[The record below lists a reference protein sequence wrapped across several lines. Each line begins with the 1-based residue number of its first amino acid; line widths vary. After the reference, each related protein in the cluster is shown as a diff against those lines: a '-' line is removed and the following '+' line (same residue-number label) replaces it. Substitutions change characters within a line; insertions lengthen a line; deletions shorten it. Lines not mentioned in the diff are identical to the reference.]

1 MTPGEEGEIPVS
13 PPHLWPRIHVLA
25 KAGFCPRGRPVRISI
40 HQCAEQAGRG
50 SLLPGKVDSEL
61 LERGGVGRAPQMNIF
76 LRTSSRARPWSREA
90 APKEETTPAPQ
101 AQSQHP
107 RAGNPTCSARTASGP
122 PWLFFDLQ
130 GAEGEA
136 THARAVGISGATV
149 PPSGSFLSAAWS
161 FRCLVGRARKACDG
175 RKPGPGALSTSR
187 GGPGRRGHTS
197 RRGGEA
203 TTRHS
208 LGGRWAEPAQ
218 ASPTQEPRAGCQAC
232 PAPPGCGGVAPA
244 ATLLGG
250 KELRLLRQGI
260 WPVGSLGSQ
269 GPRGPR
275 GHPGNWRPSC
285 QGAAFGRQA
294 GARPESVCC

>member
-161 FRCLVGRARKACDG
+161 FRCLWVARGRPATGGSPGLGHSAHPAGDPDAGGTPPGAVGRRRQDTHSVGGG
-175 RKPGPGALSTSR
+175 RSR
-187 GGPGRRGHTS
+187 RRPPRPRSPGRAAR
-197 RRGGEA
+197 
-203 TTRHS
+203 
-208 LGGRWAEPAQ
+208 PARLPQ
-218 ASPTQEPRAGCQAC
+218 AVGAWPRQ
-232 PAPPGCGGVAPA
+232 PPC
-244 ATLLGG
+244 
-250 KELRLLRQGI
+250 
-260 WPVGSLGSQ
+260 W
-269 GPRGPR
+269 
-275 GHPGNWRPSC
+275 
-285 QGAAFGRQA
+285 
-294 GARPESVCC
+294 GARS

>member
-161 FRCLVGRARKACDG
+161 FRCLWVARGRPATGGSPGLGHSAHPAGDPDAGGTPPGAVGRRRQDTRWAVGGAGAGLPDPGAQGGLPGLPGSPRLWG
-175 RKPGPGALSTSR
+175 RGPGSHPVGGQGAEAPTPGHLARGVPGVSGPQRPPRPPRQLAAILSGGSIWQTGRSTS
-187 GGPGRRGHTS
+187 
-197 RRGGEA
+197 
-203 TTRHS
+203 
-208 LGGRWAEPAQ
+208 
-218 ASPTQEPRAGCQAC
+218 
-232 PAPPGCGGVAPA
+232 
-244 ATLLGG
+244 
-250 KELRLLRQGI
+250 
-260 WPVGSLGSQ
+260 
-269 GPRGPR
+269 
-275 GHPGNWRPSC
+275 
-285 QGAAFGRQA
+285 
-294 GARPESVCC
+294 

>member
-208 LGGRWAEPAQ
+208 VGGGRSRRRPPRPRSPGRAARPARLPQ
-218 ASPTQEPRAGCQAC
+218 AVGAWPRQ
-232 PAPPGCGGVAPA
+232 PPC
-244 ATLLGG
+244 
-250 KELRLLRQGI
+250 
-260 WPVGSLGSQ
+260 W
-269 GPRGPR
+269 
-275 GHPGNWRPSC
+275 
-285 QGAAFGRQA
+285 
-294 GARPESVCC
+294 GARS

>member
-107 RAGNPTCSARTASGP
+107 RAGNPTCSALGQLLGLP
-122 PWLFFDLQ
+122 
-130 GAEGEA
+130 GC
-136 THARAVGISGATV
+136 
-149 PPSGSFLSAAWS
+149 FLI
-161 FRCLVGRARKACDG
+161 CK
-175 RKPGPGALSTSR
+175 
-187 GGPGRRGHTS
+187 GRRE
-197 RRGGEA
+197 RPR
-203 TTRHS
+203 
-208 LGGRWAEPAQ
+208 
-218 ASPTQEPRAGCQAC
+218 TQERLAFLEQQCHQA
-232 PAPPGCGGVAPA
+232 
-244 ATLLGG
+244 
-250 KELRLLRQGI
+250 E
-260 WPVGSLGSQ
+260 
-269 GPRGPR
+269 
-275 GHPGNWRPSC
+275 
-285 QGAAFGRQA
+285 AF
-294 GARPESVCC
+294 